1 MITVENITN
10 GTVNTYSNFGCNHIN
25 IEQNKKEGWG
35 ICKYLVSGELC
46 LCGKEKILMKDI
58 GNNCT
63 RCLSYEPEPEEEE
76 EEDFDADE
84 ADYEDL

>member
-1 MITVENITN
+1 MITVENAD
-10 GTVNTYSNFGCNHIN
+10 GTINTYSNFGCNHIN
-25 IEQNKKEGWG
+25 IEQNKREGWG
-35 ICKYLVSGELC
+35 MCKYLVSGELC

-63 RCLSYEPEPEEEE
+63 RCLSYEPEEEEE
-76 EEDFDADE
+76 EEFSADE